1 MFETFSAS
9 DAPFFFK
16 GFTMRFTSKQTK
28 VALITQLII
37 CIGQSG
43 CVDESTNTK
52 NTSVLKQHS
61 DIPATQTPASPPLA
75 NLSRDDLL
83 DLAFQISTS
92 IPIEPFASDRAR
104 MQALVAQACIKN
116 GSLIQAIQY
125 ASKIEGWRQ
134 GELFA
139 LIGQQY
145 ASANETQL
153 ACDFAARAMEV
164 AATEIDWRR
173 ERIVIE
179 TAKLYLQLGDS
190 TKASALVEG
199 ATQAELGKIEAART
213 AIVLQSQLDN
223 QADMFDKAIA
233 TKNFDLA
240 RGAIEGYLVWLD
252 RVSQDEIRTTRAL
265 KAIDDALLELPLD
278 LQVKYGIDLADH
290 LHKNLKR
297 DLAILK
303 LDKATEIFSATTF
316 LPEDIAPLG
325 AMIAR
330 ARIRLGDESSARL
343 LLQRLYSEY
352 STRREGI
359 VNLRRATSLRALA
372 EGFCELGDRD
382 DAIACYNLALEE
394 GTINPNARPRAEDL
408 GATCISM
415 AEYGIS
421 LTPDLKNRIDTI
433 RSSLTYPW

>member
-1 MFETFSAS
+1 
-9 DAPFFFK
+9 
-16 GFTMRFTSKQTK
+16 MRFTSKQTK

-145 ASANETQL
+145 ATANETQL
-153 ACDFAARAMEV
+153 ARDFAARAMEV
-164 AATEIDWRR
+164 ATNETDWQR

-179 TAKLYLQLGDS
+179 TAKIYLQLGDS
-190 TKASALVEG
+190 AKASTLLEG
-199 ATQAELGKIEAART
+199 ATQAELGKLEAART
-213 AIVLQSQLDN
+213 AIVLESQLDN

-240 RGAIEGYLVWLD
+240 RGGIDGYLVWLD
-252 RVSQDEIRTTRAL
+252 RVSQDEIRITRAL

-316 LPEDIAPLG
+316 LPEDVAPLG
-325 AMIAR
+325 AMLAR
-330 ARIRLGDESSARL
+330 ARIRMGDEQSARL
-343 LLQRLYSEY
+343 ILQRLYSEY

-382 DAIACYNLALEE
+382 DAIACYTLALEE

-415 AEYGIS
+415 AEYGIA
-421 LTPDLKNRIDTI
+421 LTPELKNRIDTI

>member
-1 MFETFSAS
+1 
-9 DAPFFFK
+9 
-16 GFTMRFTSKQTK
+16 MRFTTKQTT

-61 DIPATQTPASPPLA
+61 DMPATQTPASPPLA

-145 ASANETQL
+145 ASTNETQL
-153 ACDFAARAMEV
+153 ARDFAARAMEV
-164 AATEIDWRR
+164 AANEIDWRR
-173 ERIVIE
+173 ERIATE
-179 TAKLYLQLGDS
+179 TAKIYLQLSDS

-213 AIVLQSQLDN
+213 AIMNESQLDN
-223 QADMFDKAIA
+223 QADMFDKALA

-240 RGAIEGYLVWLD
+240 RGGIDGYLVWLD
-252 RVSQDEIRTTRAL
+252 RVSQDQTRTTRAL
-265 KAIDDALLELPLD
+265 KAIDDALPGLPFD
-278 LQVKYGIDLADH
+278 LQVKYEIDLADH

-303 LDKATEIFSATTF
+303 LDKATEIFLATTF
-316 LPEDIAPLG
+316 LPEDVAPLG

-330 ARIRLGDESSARL
+330 ARIRMGDPQSARVL
-343 LLQRLYSEY
+343 LKRFYAEH

-359 VNLRRATSLRALA
+359 TNLRRATSLRALA

-382 DAIACYNLALEE
+382 DAIACYTLALEE

-415 AEYGIS
+415 AEYGIV
-421 LTPDLKNRIDTI
+421 LTPELKNRIDTI
-433 RSSLTYPW
+433 RNSLTDPW

>member
-1 MFETFSAS
+1 
-9 DAPFFFK
+9 
-16 GFTMRFTSKQTK
+16 MRFTTKQTA

-43 CVDESTNTK
+43 CVDESTSAQNA
-52 NTSVLKQHS
+52 SVLKQHS
-61 DIPATQTPASPPLA
+61 DMPATQTPASSPLA

-153 ACDFAARAMEV
+153 ARDFAARAMEV
-164 AATEIDWRR
+164 AANEIDWRR
-173 ERIVIE
+173 EQIVIE

-223 QADMFDKAIA
+223 QADMFDKALA

-252 RVSQDEIRTTRAL
+252 RVSEDEIRTTRAL
-265 KAIDDALLELPLD
+265 KAIDDALPGLPFD
-278 LQVKYGIDLADH
+278 LQVKYAIDLADH

-316 LPEDIAPLG
+316 LPEDVAPLG

-330 ARIRLGDESSARL
+330 ARIRMEDPQSARVL
-343 LLQRLYSEY
+343 LKRFYEEH

-382 DAIACYNLALEE
+382 DAIACYTWALEE

-415 AEYGIS
+415 AEYGIV
-421 LTPDLKNRIDTI
+421 LTPELKNRIDTI
-433 RSSLTYPW
+433 RNSLTDPW

>member
-1 MFETFSAS
+1 
-9 DAPFFFK
+9 
-16 GFTMRFTSKQTK
+16 MRFTSKQTTF
-28 VALITQLII
+28 ALITQLII
-37 CIGQSG
+37 CIGQSS
-43 CVDESTNTK
+43 CVDESTSAK
-52 NTSVLKQHS
+52 NTSVLKQHPEM
-61 DIPATQTPASPPLA
+61 PATQTPASPPLA

-92 IPIEPFASDRAR
+92 IPTEPFPSDRAK

-116 GSLIQAIQY
+116 GSLIQATQY

-145 ASANETQL
+145 ATANETQL
-153 ACDFAARAMEV
+153 ARDFAARAMEV
-164 AATEIDWRR
+164 ATNETDWRR
-173 ERIVIE
+173 ERIVIDA
-179 TAKLYLQLGDS
+179 AKIYLQLGDS
-190 TKASALVEG
+190 AKASTLLEG
-199 ATQAELGKIEAART
+199 ATQAELGKLEAART
-213 AIVLQSQLDN
+213 AIVLESQLDN

-240 RGAIEGYLVWLD
+240 RGGIDGYLVWLD
-252 RVSQDEIRTTRAL
+252 RVSQDEIRITRAL

-316 LPEDIAPLG
+316 LPEDVAPLG

-382 DAIACYNLALEE
+382 DAIACYTLALEE

-421 LTPDLKNRIDTI
+421 LTPDLKYRIDTI

>member
-1 MFETFSAS
+1 
-9 DAPFFFK
+9 
-16 GFTMRFTSKQTK
+16 MRFTTKQTA

-43 CVDESTNTK
+43 CVDESTNKK

-61 DIPATQTPASPPLA
+61 DMPATQTPASPPLA

-145 ASANETQL
+145 ASANETQP
-153 ACDFAARAMEV
+153 ARDFAARAMEV
-164 AATEIDWRR
+164 ATNETDWRR

-179 TAKLYLQLGDS
+179 TAKIYLQLGDS

-213 AIVLQSQLDN
+213 AIMLESQLDL
-223 QADMFDKAIA
+223 QADMFDKALA

-240 RGAIEGYLVWLD
+240 RGGIDGYLAWLD
-252 RVSQDEIRTTRAL
+252 RVSQDQTRTTRAL
-265 KAIDDALLELPLD
+265 KAIDDALPGLPFD
-278 LQVKYGIDLADH
+278 LQVKYEIDLADH
-290 LHKNLKR
+290 LHKNLKL
-297 DLAILK
+297 DLAKLK

-316 LPEDIAPLG
+316 LPEDVAPLG

-330 ARIRLGDESSARL
+330 ARIRMGDEQSARV
-343 LLQRLYSEY
+343 LLQRFYKEH

-382 DAIACYNLALEE
+382 DAIACYTWALEE

-415 AEYGIS
+415 AEYGIA
-421 LTPDLKNRIDTI
+421 LTPELKNRIDII

>member
-1 MFETFSAS
+1 
-9 DAPFFFK
+9 
-16 GFTMRFTSKQTK
+16 MRFTSKQTT

-43 CVDESTNTK
+43 CVDKSTSAK
-52 NTSVLKQHS
+52 NASVLKQHS
-61 DIPATQTPASPPLA
+61 DMPATQTPASPPLA
-75 NLSRDDLL
+75 NLSQDDLL

-125 ASKIEGWRQ
+125 ASRIEGWRQ

-145 ASANETQL
+145 ATSNETQL
-153 ACDFAARAMEV
+153 ALDFAARAMEV
-164 AATEIDWRR
+164 ATKEIDWRR

-179 TAKLYLQLGDS
+179 TAKIYLQLGDS
-190 TKASALVEG
+190 AKASALVEG
-199 ATQAELGKIEAART
+199 VTQAELGKLETART
-213 AIVLQSQLDN
+213 AIVLQSQLEN
-223 QADMFDKAIA
+223 QADMFDKALG
-233 TKNFDLA
+233 TKNFDLV
-240 RGAIEGYLVWLD
+240 RGAVEGYLVWLD
-252 RVSQDEIRTTRAL
+252 RVSEDEIRTTRAL
-265 KAIDDALLELPLD
+265 KAIDDALPGLPVD

-303 LDKATEIFSATTF
+303 LDKATEIFLTTTF
-316 LPEDIAPLG
+316 LPEDVAPLG

-330 ARIRLGDESSARL
+330 ARIRMGDEQSARL
-343 LLQRLYSEY
+343 LLQRFYKEH

-382 DAIACYNLALEE
+382 DAIACYTWALEE

-408 GATCISM
+408 GATCVSM
-415 AEYGIS
+415 AEYGIPI
-421 LTPDLKNRIDTI
+421 TPELKHQIDTI
-433 RSSLTYPW
+433 RSSLMYPW

>member
-9 DAPFFFK
+9 DAPFFK
-16 GFTMRFTSKQTK
+16 GFTMRFTSKQTT

-37 CIGQSG
+37 FLGQSG
-43 CVDESTNTK
+43 CVDVSMNAK
-52 NTSVLKQHS
+52 NATVLKQPPPDMS
-61 DIPATQTPASPPLA
+61 AAQTPASPPLA

-92 IPIEPFASDRAR
+92 IPTEPFPSDRAK

-116 GSLIQAIQY
+116 GSLIQATQY

-145 ASANETQL
+145 ATANETQR
-153 ACDFAARAMEV
+153 ARDFAARAMEV
-164 AATEIDWRR
+164 ATNETDWRR
-173 ERIVIE
+173 ERIVID
-179 TAKLYLQLGDS
+179 TAKIYLQLGDS
-190 TKASALVEG
+190 AKASTLLEG
-199 ATQAELGKIEAART
+199 ATQAELGKLEAART
-213 AIVLQSQLDN
+213 AIVLESQLDN

-240 RGAIEGYLVWLD
+240 RGGIDGYLVWLD
-252 RVSQDEIRTTRAL
+252 RVSQDEIRITRAL

-316 LPEDIAPLG
+316 LPEDVAPLG

-330 ARIRLGDESSARL
+330 ARIRMGDESSARL

-382 DAIACYNLALEE
+382 DAIACYTLALEE

>member
-1 MFETFSAS
+1 
-9 DAPFFFK
+9 
-16 GFTMRFTSKQTK
+16 MRFTSKQTT

-37 CIGQSG
+37 FIGQSG
-43 CVDESTNTK
+43 CVDVSTNTK
-52 NTSVLKQHS
+52 NATVLKQPQP
-61 DIPATQTPASPPLA
+61 DMPTTQNPASPPLA
-75 NLSRDDLL
+75 NLSRDNLL

-92 IPIEPFASDRAR
+92 IPTEPFPSDRAK

-116 GSLIQAIQY
+116 GSLIQATQY

-145 ASANETQL
+145 ATANETQR
-153 ACDFAARAMEV
+153 ARDFAARAMEV
-164 AATEIDWRR
+164 ATNETDWQR

-179 TAKLYLQLGDS
+179 TAKIYLQLGDS
-190 TKASALVEG
+190 AKVSTLLEG
-199 ATQAELGKIEAART
+199 ATQAELGKLETART
-213 AIVLQSQLDN
+213 AIVLESQLDN

-233 TKNFDLA
+233 TMNFDLA

-252 RVSQDEIRTTRAL
+252 RVSEDEIRTTRAL
-265 KAIDDALLELPLD
+265 KAIDDALLGLPLD
-278 LQVKYGIDLADH
+278 LQVRYGVDLADH
-290 LHKNLKR
+290 LNKNLKR

-316 LPEDIAPLG
+316 LPEDVAPLG
-325 AMIAR
+325 AMLAR
-330 ARIRLGDESSARL
+330 ARIRMGDEQSARL
-343 LLQRLYSEY
+343 ILQRLYSEY

-359 VNLRRATSLRALA
+359 VNLRRATSLRAMA

-382 DAIACYNLALEE
+382 DAIACYTLALEE

-421 LTPDLKNRIDTI
+421 LTPELKNRIDTI

>member
-1 MFETFSAS
+1 
-9 DAPFFFK
+9 
-16 GFTMRFTSKQTK
+16 MRFTSKQTT

-37 CIGQSG
+37 FLGQSG
-43 CVDESTNTK
+43 CVDVSMNAK
-52 NTSVLKQHS
+52 NASVLKQPPPDMS
-61 DIPATQTPASPPLA
+61 AAQTPASPPLA
-75 NLSRDDLL
+75 NLSQDDLL

-92 IPIEPFASDRAR
+92 IPTEPFPSDRAK

-116 GSLIQAIQY
+116 GSLIQATQY

-153 ACDFAARAMEV
+153 ARDFAARAMEV
-164 AATEIDWRR
+164 AANEIDWRR

-199 ATQAELGKIEAART
+199 ATQAELGKLEAART
-213 AIVLQSQLDN
+213 GIVLQSQLDN

-240 RGAIEGYLVWLD
+240 RGAIEGYLVWLN

-265 KAIDDALLELPLD
+265 KAIDDALLGLPFD
-278 LQVKYGIDLADH
+278 LQVKYGIDLADI

-316 LPEDIAPLG
+316 LPEDVAPLG

-330 ARIRLGDESSARL
+330 ARIRMGDAQSARL
-343 LLQRLYSEY
+343 LLQRFYKEH

-359 VNLRRATSLRALA
+359 VNLRRATSLRALG
-372 EGFCELGDRD
+372 EGFYELGDRD

-408 GATCISM
+408 VATCISM

-421 LTPDLKNRIDTI
+421 LTPDLKYRIDTI

>member
-1 MFETFSAS
+1 
-9 DAPFFFK
+9 
-16 GFTMRFTSKQTK
+16 MRFTTKQTA

-61 DIPATQTPASPPLA
+61 DMPATQTPASPPLA

-145 ASANETQL
+145 ASANETQP
-153 ACDFAARAMEV
+153 ARDFAARAMEV
-164 AATEIDWRR
+164 ATNETDWRR

-179 TAKLYLQLGDS
+179 TAKIYLQLGDS

-213 AIVLQSQLDN
+213 AIMLESQLDL
-223 QADMFDKAIA
+223 QADMFDKALA

-240 RGAIEGYLVWLD
+240 RGGIDGYLAWLD
-252 RVSQDEIRTTRAL
+252 RVSEDEIRTTRAL
-265 KAIDDALLELPLD
+265 KAIDDALPGLPFD

-316 LPEDIAPLG
+316 LPEDVAPLG

-330 ARIRLGDESSARL
+330 ARIRMGDEQSARV
-343 LLQRLYSEY
+343 LLQRFYKEH

-382 DAIACYNLALEE
+382 DAIACYTWALEE

-415 AEYGIS
+415 AEYGIA
-421 LTPDLKNRIDTI
+421 LTPELMHRIDTI
-433 RSSLTYPW
+433 RNSLTDPW

>member
-1 MFETFSAS
+1 
-9 DAPFFFK
+9 
-16 GFTMRFTSKQTK
+16 MRFTSKQTTI
-28 VALITQLII
+28 ALITQLII
-37 CIGQSG
+37 FIGQSG
-43 CVDESTNTK
+43 CANESTNPK
-52 NTSVLKQHS
+52 SESVLKQQPEM
-61 DIPATQTPASPPLA
+61 PAIQTPASPPLA

-104 MQALVAQACIKN
+104 MQALVSQACIKN

-125 ASKIEGWRQ
+125 ASRIEGWRQ

-145 ASANETQL
+145 ATANETQR
-153 ACDFAARAMEV
+153 ARDFAARAMEV
-164 AATEIDWRR
+164 ATNEIDWRR

-179 TAKLYLQLGDS
+179 TAKIYLQLGDS
-190 TKASALVEG
+190 GKASALVEG
-199 ATQAELGKIEAART
+199 VTQAELGKLETART

-223 QADMFDKAIA
+223 QADMFDKALA
-233 TKNFDLA
+233 TKNFDLV

-252 RVSQDEIRTTRAL
+252 RVSEDEIRTTRAL
-265 KAIDDALLELPLD
+265 TVIDDALPGLPVD
-278 LQVKYGIDLADH
+278 LQVKYGIDFADH

-316 LPEDIAPLG
+316 LPEDVAPLG

-330 ARIRLGDESSARL
+330 ARIRMGDEQSARL
-343 LLQRLYSEY
+343 LLQRFYSEY

-359 VNLRRATSLRALA
+359 VNLRRAKSLRALA

-382 DAIACYNLALEE
+382 DAIACYTWALEE

-408 GATCISM
+408 GATCLSM
-415 AEYGIS
+415 AEYGIP
-421 LTPDLKNRIDTI
+421 LTPELKHQIDTI

>member
-1 MFETFSAS
+1 
-9 DAPFFFK
+9 
-16 GFTMRFTSKQTK
+16 MRFTSKQTT

-37 CIGQSG
+37 FLGQSG
-43 CVDESTNTK
+43 CVDVSMNAK
-52 NTSVLKQHS
+52 NASVLKQPPPDMS
-61 DIPATQTPASPPLA
+61 AAQTPASPPLA

-116 GSLIQAIQY
+116 GSLIQATQY

-145 ASANETQL
+145 ATANETQL
-153 ACDFAARAMEV
+153 ARDFAARAMEV
-164 AATEIDWRR
+164 ATNETDWRR
-173 ERIVIE
+173 ERIVIDA
-179 TAKLYLQLGDS
+179 AKIYLQLGDS
-190 TKASALVEG
+190 AKASTLLEG
-199 ATQAELGKIEAART
+199 ATQAELGKLEAART
-213 AIVLQSQLDN
+213 AIVLESQLDN

-240 RGAIEGYLVWLD
+240 RGGIDGYLVWLD

-316 LPEDIAPLG
+316 LPEDVAPLG

-330 ARIRLGDESSARL
+330 ARIRMGDESSARL

-359 VNLRRATSLRALA
+359 VNLRRATSLRALG
-372 EGFCELGDRD
+372 EGFYELGDRD

-408 GATCISM
+408 VATCISM

>member
-1 MFETFSAS
+1 
-9 DAPFFFK
+9 
-16 GFTMRFTSKQTK
+16 MRFTTKQTA

-43 CVDESTNTK
+43 CVDESTSAQNA
-52 NTSVLKQHS
+52 SVLKQHS
-61 DIPATQTPASPPLA
+61 DMPATQTPASPPLA

-153 ACDFAARAMEV
+153 ARDFAARAMEV
-164 AATEIDWRR
+164 AANEIDWRR
-173 ERIVIE
+173 EQIVIE

-223 QADMFDKAIA
+223 QADMFDKALA

-252 RVSQDEIRTTRAL
+252 RVSEDEIRTTRAL
-265 KAIDDALLELPLD
+265 KAIDDALPGLPFD
-278 LQVKYGIDLADH
+278 LQVKYAIDLADH

-316 LPEDIAPLG
+316 LPEDVAPLG

-330 ARIRLGDESSARL
+330 ARIRMGDPQSARV
-343 LLQRLYSEY
+343 LLQRFYSEH

-382 DAIACYNLALEE
+382 DAIACYTWALEE

-415 AEYGIS
+415 AEYGIV
-421 LTPDLKNRIDTI
+421 LTPELKNRIDTI
-433 RSSLTYPW
+433 RNSLTDPW

>member
-1 MFETFSAS
+1 
-9 DAPFFFK
+9 
-16 GFTMRFTSKQTK
+16 MRFTTKQTA

-61 DIPATQTPASPPLA
+61 DMPATQTPASPPLA

-145 ASANETQL
+145 ASANETQP
-153 ACDFAARAMEV
+153 ARDFAARAMEV
-164 AATEIDWRR
+164 ATNEKDWRR

-179 TAKLYLQLGDS
+179 TAKIYLQLGDS

-213 AIVLQSQLDN
+213 AIMLESQLDL
-223 QADMFDKAIA
+223 QADMFDKALA

-240 RGAIEGYLVWLD
+240 RGGIDGYLAWLD
-252 RVSQDEIRTTRAL
+252 RVSQDQTRTTRAL
-265 KAIDDALLELPLD
+265 KAIDDALPGLPFD
-278 LQVKYGIDLADH
+278 LQVKYEIDLADH
-290 LHKNLKR
+290 LHKNLKL
-297 DLAILK
+297 DLAKLK

-316 LPEDIAPLG
+316 LPEDVAPLG

-330 ARIRLGDESSARL
+330 ARIRMGDEQSARV
-343 LLQRLYSEY
+343 LLQRFYKEH

-382 DAIACYNLALEE
+382 DAIACYTWALEE

-415 AEYGIS
+415 AEYGIA
-421 LTPDLKNRIDTI
+421 LTPELKNRIDII

>member
-1 MFETFSAS
+1 
-9 DAPFFFK
+9 
-16 GFTMRFTSKQTK
+16 
-28 VALITQLII
+28 
-37 CIGQSG
+37 
-43 CVDESTNTK
+43 
-52 NTSVLKQHS
+52 
-61 DIPATQTPASPPLA
+61 
-75 NLSRDDLL
+75 
-83 DLAFQISTS
+83 
-92 IPIEPFASDRAR
+92 

-145 ASANETQL
+145 ATANETQL
-153 ACDFAARAMEV
+153 ARDFAARAMEV
-164 AATEIDWRR
+164 ATNETDWRR
-173 ERIVIE
+173 ERIVIDA
-179 TAKLYLQLGDS
+179 AKIYLKLGDS
-190 TKASALVEG
+190 AKASTLLEG
-199 ATQAELGKIEAART
+199 ATQAELGKLEAART
-213 AIVLQSQLDN
+213 AIVLESQLDN

-240 RGAIEGYLVWLD
+240 RGGIDGYLVWLD
-252 RVSQDEIRTTRAL
+252 RVSQDEIRITRAL

-303 LDKATEIFSATTF
+303 LDKAAEIFSATTF
-316 LPEDIAPLG
+316 LPEDVAPLG

-359 VNLRRATSLRALA
+359 VNLRRATSLRALG
-372 EGFCELGDRD
+372 EGFYELGDRD

-408 GATCISM
+408 VATCISM

-421 LTPDLKNRIDTI
+421 LTPDLKNRIDSI

>member
-1 MFETFSAS
+1 
-9 DAPFFFK
+9 
-16 GFTMRFTSKQTK
+16 MRFTSKQTTI
-28 VALITQLII
+28 ALITQLIMF
-37 CIGQSG
+37 IGQSG

-61 DIPATQTPASPPLA
+61 DMPATQTPASHPLA

-116 GSLIQAIQY
+116 GSLIQATQY

-145 ASANETQL
+145 ATANETQR
-153 ACDFAARAMEV
+153 ARDFAARAMEV
-164 AATEIDWRR
+164 ATNETDWRR
-173 ERIVIE
+173 ERIVIDA
-179 TAKLYLQLGDS
+179 AKIYLQLGDS
-190 TKASALVEG
+190 AKASTLLEG
-199 ATQAELGKIEAART
+199 ATQAELGKLEAART
-213 AIVLQSQLDN
+213 AIVLESQLDN

-240 RGAIEGYLVWLD
+240 RGGIDGYLVWLD
-252 RVSQDEIRTTRAL
+252 RVSQDEIRITRAL

-316 LPEDIAPLG
+316 LPEDVAPLG

-330 ARIRLGDESSARL
+330 ARIRMGDEQSARL
-343 LLQRLYSEY
+343 LLQRFYKEH

-382 DAIACYNLALEE
+382 DAIACYTLALEE

-408 GATCISM
+408 VATCISM

-421 LTPDLKNRIDTI
+421 LTPDLKYRIDTI

>member
-1 MFETFSAS
+1 
-9 DAPFFFK
+9 
-16 GFTMRFTSKQTK
+16 MRFTSKQTT

-37 CIGQSG
+37 FIGQSG
-43 CVDESTNTK
+43 CVDVSTNTK
-52 NTSVLKQHS
+52 NATVLKQPQP
-61 DIPATQTPASPPLA
+61 DMPTTQNPASPPLA
-75 NLSRDDLL
+75 NLSRDNLL

-92 IPIEPFASDRAR
+92 IPTEPFPSDRAK

-116 GSLIQAIQY
+116 GSLIQATQY

-145 ASANETQL
+145 ATANETQR
-153 ACDFAARAMEV
+153 ARDFAARAMEV
-164 AATEIDWRR
+164 ATNETDWQR

-179 TAKLYLQLGDS
+179 TAKIYLQLGDS
-190 TKASALVEG
+190 AKVSTLLEG
-199 ATQAELGKIEAART
+199 ATQAELGKLETART
-213 AIVLQSQLDN
+213 AIVLESQLDN

-233 TKNFDLA
+233 TMNFDLA

-252 RVSQDEIRTTRAL
+252 RVSEDEIRTTRAL
-265 KAIDDALLELPLD
+265 KAIDDALLGLPLD
-278 LQVKYGIDLADH
+278 LQVRYGVDLADH
-290 LHKNLKR
+290 LNKNLKR

-316 LPEDIAPLG
+316 LPEDVAPLG
-325 AMIAR
+325 AMLAR
-330 ARIRLGDESSARL
+330 ARIRMGDEQSARL
-343 LLQRLYSEY
+343 ILQRLYSEY

-359 VNLRRATSLRALA
+359 VNLRRATSLRAMA
-372 EGFCELGDRD
+372 EGFCELGDSD

-421 LTPDLKNRIDTI
+421 LTPELKNRIDTI

>member
-1 MFETFSAS
+1 
-9 DAPFFFK
+9 
-16 GFTMRFTSKQTK
+16 MRFTTKQTT

-37 CIGQSG
+37 LIGQSG
-43 CVDESTNTK
+43 CVNESTSAK
-52 NTSVLKQHS
+52 NASVLTQHPEM
-61 DIPATQTPASPPLA
+61 PAIQTPASPPLA

-145 ASANETQL
+145 ASANETQP
-153 ACDFAARAMEV
+153 ARDFAARAMEV
-164 AATEIDWRR
+164 AANEIDWRR

-213 AIVLQSQLDN
+213 AIMLESQLDL
-223 QADMFDKAIA
+223 QADMFDKALA

-240 RGAIEGYLVWLD
+240 RGGIDGYLAWLD
-252 RVSQDEIRTTRAL
+252 RVSEDEIRTTRAL
-265 KAIDDALLELPLD
+265 KAIDDALPGLPFD

-316 LPEDIAPLG
+316 LPEDVAPLG

-330 ARIRLGDESSARL
+330 ARIRMGDEQSARV
-343 LLQRLYSEY
+343 LLQRFYKEH

-382 DAIACYNLALEE
+382 DAIACYTWALEE

-421 LTPDLKNRIDTI
+421 PTPDLMHRIDTI
-433 RSSLTYPW
+433 RNSLTDPW

>member
-1 MFETFSAS
+1 
-9 DAPFFFK
+9 
-16 GFTMRFTSKQTK
+16 MRFTTKQTA

-43 CVDESTNTK
+43 CVDESTSAQNA
-52 NTSVLKQHS
+52 SVLKQHS
-61 DIPATQTPASPPLA
+61 DMPATQTPASSPLA

-153 ACDFAARAMEV
+153 ARDFAARAMEV
-164 AATEIDWRR
+164 AANEIDWRR
-173 ERIVIE
+173 EQIVIE

-223 QADMFDKAIA
+223 QADMFDKALA

-252 RVSQDEIRTTRAL
+252 RVSEDEIRTTRAL
-265 KAIDDALLELPLD
+265 KAIDDALPGLPFD
-278 LQVKYGIDLADH
+278 LQVKYAIDLADH

-316 LPEDIAPLG
+316 LPEDVAPLG

-330 ARIRLGDESSARL
+330 ARIRMGDPQSARVL
-343 LLQRLYSEY
+343 LKRFYAEH

-382 DAIACYNLALEE
+382 DAIACYTWALEE

-415 AEYGIS
+415 AEYGIV
-421 LTPDLKNRIDTI
+421 LTPELKNRIDTI
-433 RSSLTYPW
+433 RNSLTDPW

>member
-1 MFETFSAS
+1 
-9 DAPFFFK
+9 
-16 GFTMRFTSKQTK
+16 MRFTSKQTTI
-28 VALITQLII
+28 ALITQLIMF
-37 CIGQSG
+37 IGQSG

-61 DIPATQTPASPPLA
+61 DMPATQTPASHPLA

-104 MQALVAQACIKN
+104 MQALVSQACIKN
-116 GSLIQAIQY
+116 GSLIQAVQY
-125 ASKIEGWRQ
+125 ASRIEGWRQ

-145 ASANETQL
+145 ATANETQL
-153 ACDFAARAMEV
+153 ARDFAARAMEV
-164 AATEIDWRR
+164 ATNEKDWRR

-179 TAKLYLQLGDS
+179 TAKIYLQLGDS
-190 TKASALVEG
+190 AKASALVEG
-199 ATQAELGKIEAART
+199 VTQAELGKLETART

-223 QADMFDKAIA
+223 QADMFDKALA

-252 RVSQDEIRTTRAL
+252 RVSEDETRTTRSL
-265 KAIDDALLELPLD
+265 KAIDDALPGLPVD

-316 LPEDIAPLG
+316 LPEDVAPLG

-382 DAIACYNLALEE
+382 DAIACYTLALEE

-415 AEYGIS
+415 AEYGIA
-421 LTPDLKNRIDTI
+421 LTPELKNRIETI

>member
-1 MFETFSAS
+1 MFEAFSAS
-9 DAPFFFK
+9 DAPFFK
-16 GFTMRFTSKQTK
+16 GFTMRFTSKQTT

-37 CIGQSG
+37 FLGQSG
-43 CVDESTNTK
+43 CVDVSMNAK
-52 NTSVLKQHS
+52 NATVLKQPLP
-61 DIPATQTPASPPLA
+61 DMPAAQTPASPPLA

-92 IPIEPFASDRAR
+92 IPTQPFPSDRAK

-116 GSLIQAIQY
+116 GSLIQATQY
-125 ASKIEGWRQ
+125 ASKVEGWRQ

-145 ASANETQL
+145 ATANETQR
-153 ACDFAARAMEV
+153 ARDFAARAMEV
-164 AATEIDWRR
+164 AKNETDWQR

-179 TAKLYLQLGDS
+179 TAKIYLQLGDS
-190 TKASALVEG
+190 AKASTLLEG
-199 ATQAELGKIEAART
+199 ATQAELGKLETART
-213 AIVLQSQLDN
+213 TIVLESQLDN

-233 TKNFDLA
+233 TMNFDLA

-252 RVSQDEIRTTRAL
+252 RVSEDEIRTTRAL
-265 KAIDDALLELPLD
+265 KAIDDALLGLPLD
-278 LQVKYGIDLADH
+278 LQVKYGVDLADH

-316 LPEDIAPLG
+316 LPEDVAPLG
-325 AMIAR
+325 AMLAR
-330 ARIRLGDESSARL
+330 ARIRMGDEQSARL
-343 LLQRLYSEY
+343 ILQRLYSEY

-359 VNLRRATSLRALA
+359 VNLRRATSLRAMA

-382 DAIACYNLALEE
+382 DAITCYNLALEE

-415 AEYGIS
+415 AEYGIA
-421 LTPDLKNRIDTI
+421 LTPELKNRIDTI

>member
-1 MFETFSAS
+1 M
-9 DAPFFFK
+9 
-16 GFTMRFTSKQTK
+16 
-28 VALITQLII
+28 
-37 CIGQSG
+37 
-43 CVDESTNTK
+43 
-52 NTSVLKQHS
+52 
-61 DIPATQTPASPPLA
+61 PATQTPASPPLA

-153 ACDFAARAMEV
+153 ARDFAARAMEV
-164 AATEIDWRR
+164 AANEIDWRR

-199 ATQAELGKIEAART
+199 ATQAELGKLEAART

-240 RGAIEGYLVWLD
+240 RGGIDGYLVWLD

-265 KAIDDALLELPLD
+265 KAIDDALLGLPLD

-316 LPEDIAPLG
+316 LPEDVAPLG

-330 ARIRLGDESSARL
+330 ARIRMGDEQSARL
-343 LLQRLYSEY
+343 LLQRFYKEY

-382 DAIACYNLALEE
+382 DAIACYTWALEE

-408 GATCISM
+408 VATCISM

>member
-1 MFETFSAS
+1 
-9 DAPFFFK
+9 
-16 GFTMRFTSKQTK
+16 MRFTSKQTT

-37 CIGQSG
+37 FLGQSG
-43 CVDESTNTK
+43 CVDVSMNAK
-52 NTSVLKQHS
+52 NATVLKQPPP
-61 DIPATQTPASPPLA
+61 DMPATQTPASPPLA

-92 IPIEPFASDRAR
+92 IPTEPFPSDRAK

-116 GSLIQAIQY
+116 GSLIQATQY

-145 ASANETQL
+145 ATANETQL
-153 ACDFAARAMEV
+153 ARDFAARAMEV
-164 AATEIDWRR
+164 ATNETDWRR

-179 TAKLYLQLGDS
+179 TAKIYLQLGDS
-190 TKASALVEG
+190 AKASTLLEG
-199 ATQAELGKIEAART
+199 ATQAELGKLEAART
-213 AIVLQSQLDN
+213 AIVLESQLDN

-233 TKNFDLA
+233 TMNFDLA

-265 KAIDDALLELPLD
+265 KAIDDALLGLPLD
-278 LQVKYGIDLADH
+278 LQVKYGVDLADH
-290 LHKNLKR
+290 LNKNLKR

-316 LPEDIAPLG
+316 LPEDVAPLG
-325 AMIAR
+325 AMLAR
-330 ARIRLGDESSARL
+330 ARIRMGDEQSARL
-343 LLQRLYSEY
+343 ILQRLYSEY

>member
-1 MFETFSAS
+1 
-9 DAPFFFK
+9 
-16 GFTMRFTSKQTK
+16 MRFTSKQTT

-37 CIGQSG
+37 FLGQSS
-43 CVDESTNTK
+43 CVDESTSAK
-52 NTSVLKQHS
+52 NTSVLKQHPEM
-61 DIPATQTPASPPLA
+61 PATQTPASPPLA

-92 IPIEPFASDRAR
+92 IPIEPFPSDRAR

-153 ACDFAARAMEV
+153 ARDFAARAMEV
-164 AATEIDWRR
+164 AANEIDWRR

-199 ATQAELGKIEAART
+199 ATQAELGKLEAART
-213 AIVLQSQLDN
+213 GIVLQSQLDN

-240 RGAIEGYLVWLD
+240 RGAIEGYLVWLN

-265 KAIDDALLELPLD
+265 KTIDDALLGLPFD
-278 LQVKYGIDLADH
+278 LQVKYGIDLADI

-303 LDKATEIFSATTF
+303 LNKATEIFSTTTF
-316 LPEDIAPLG
+316 LPEDVAPLG
-325 AMIAR
+325 AMIAQ
-330 ARIRLGDESSARL
+330 ARIRMGDEQSARL

-382 DAIACYNLALEE
+382 DAIACYTLALEE

-421 LTPDLKNRIDTI
+421 LTPDLKYRIDTI

>member
-1 MFETFSAS
+1 
-9 DAPFFFK
+9 
-16 GFTMRFTSKQTK
+16 MRFTTKQTA

-43 CVDESTNTK
+43 CVDERTKTK

-61 DIPATQTPASPPLA
+61 DMPATQTPASPPLA

-145 ASANETQL
+145 ASANETQP
-153 ACDFAARAMEV
+153 ARDFAARAMEV
-164 AATEIDWRR
+164 ATNEKDWRR

-179 TAKLYLQLGDS
+179 TAKIYLQLGDS

-213 AIVLQSQLDN
+213 AIMLESQLDL
-223 QADMFDKAIA
+223 QADMFDKALA

-240 RGAIEGYLVWLD
+240 RGGIDGYLAWLD
-252 RVSQDEIRTTRAL
+252 RVSQDQTRTTRAL
-265 KAIDDALLELPLD
+265 KAIDDALPGLPFD
-278 LQVKYGIDLADH
+278 LQVKYEIDLADH
-290 LHKNLKR
+290 LHKNLKL
-297 DLAILK
+297 DLAKLK

-316 LPEDIAPLG
+316 LPEDVAPLG

-330 ARIRLGDESSARL
+330 ARIRMGDEQSARV
-343 LLQRLYSEY
+343 LLQRFYKEH

-382 DAIACYNLALEE
+382 DAIACYTWALEE

-415 AEYGIS
+415 AEYGIA
-421 LTPDLKNRIDTI
+421 LTPELKNRIDII

>member
-9 DAPFFFK
+9 DAPFFK
-16 GFTMRFTSKQTK
+16 GFTMRFTSKQTT

-37 CIGQSG
+37 FLGQSG
-43 CVDESTNTK
+43 CVDVSMNAK
-52 NTSVLKQHS
+52 NATVLKQPLP
-61 DIPATQTPASPPLA
+61 DMPAAQTPASPPLA

-92 IPIEPFASDRAR
+92 IPTEPFPSDRAK

-116 GSLIQAIQY
+116 GSLIQATQY

-145 ASANETQL
+145 ATANETQL
-153 ACDFAARAMEV
+153 ARDFAARAMEV
-164 AATEIDWRR
+164 ATNETDWRR

-179 TAKLYLQLGDS
+179 TAKIYLQLGDS
-190 TKASALVEG
+190 AKASTLLEG
-199 ATQAELGKIEAART
+199 ATQAELGKLEAART
-213 AIVLQSQLDN
+213 AIVLESQLDN

-233 TKNFDLA
+233 TMNFDLA

-316 LPEDIAPLG
+316 LPEDVAPLG

-330 ARIRLGDESSARL
+330 ARIRMGDESSARL

>member
-1 MFETFSAS
+1 
-9 DAPFFFK
+9 
-16 GFTMRFTSKQTK
+16 MRFTSKQTT

-37 CIGQSG
+37 FLVQSG
-43 CVDESTNTK
+43 CVDVSTNAK
-52 NTSVLKQHS
+52 NASVLKQHPEM
-61 DIPATQTPASPPLA
+61 PATQTPASPPLT

-92 IPIEPFASDRAR
+92 IPTQPFPSDRAK

-116 GSLIQAIQY
+116 GSLIQATQY

-145 ASANETQL
+145 ATANETQR
-153 ACDFAARAMEV
+153 ARDFAARAMEV
-164 AATEIDWRR
+164 AKNETDWQR

-179 TAKLYLQLGDS
+179 TAKIYLQLGDS
-190 TKASALVEG
+190 AKASTLLEG
-199 ATQAELGKIEAART
+199 ATQAELGKLEAART
-213 AIVLQSQLDN
+213 AIVLESQLDN

-240 RGAIEGYLVWLD
+240 RGGIDGYLVWLD
-252 RVSQDEIRTTRAL
+252 RVSQDEIRITRAL

-316 LPEDIAPLG
+316 LPEDVAPLG

-330 ARIRLGDESSARL
+330 ARIRMGDESSARL

-382 DAIACYNLALEE
+382 DAIACYTLALEE

-415 AEYGIS
+415 AEYGIA
-421 LTPDLKNRIDTI
+421 LTPELKNRIETI